1 VPRAHWDLTSLKSCE
16 FCLENSFLK
25 LQHKSYYGKDL
36 IQYLKRP
43 VLLIQICQEL
53 YRNVKKMYVS
63 WICLWRRDFLK
74 MFSSQL
80 LDFRKYSV
88 SLKEFFCFVL
98 RKKIT
103 RLLGME
109 RCQR

>member
-1 VPRAHWDLTSLKSCE
+1 
-16 FCLENSFLK
+16 
-25 LQHKSYYGKDL
+25 
-36 IQYLKRP
+36 
-43 VLLIQICQEL
+43 
-53 YRNVKKMYVS
+53 MYVS